1 MPTLAGIDEGAMV
14 PIFAGR
20 PIQLFARDATGH
32 RAILMDA
39 VGVGV
44 VLIRAVNDMLALHAE
59 AHVVGAGI
67 PVVAIRIDGTAW
79 RYGNT
84 GETISV
90 EAKIG

>member
-1 MPTLAGIDEGAMV
+1 V
-14 PIFAGR
+14 Y
-20 PIQLFARDATGH
+20 
-32 RAILMDA
+32 A
-39 VGVGV
+39 VSVAV
-44 VLIRAVNDMLALHAE
+44 VLVRAGSDMLALHAE

-84 GETISV
+84 GETIPV